1 MVYIE
6 NITTS
11 QQVYIPRQVVNTGSS
26 TNGGCINLED
36 YYTRDEVDELLAGV
50 SGVSQE
56 YVDDQDEATLDEAM
70 AYTDG
75 VLDDYYTKTEADNRF
90 ATIAELDAQI
100 AAELARATAAETTLK
115 NRIDNLFDYRT
126 NTLYLNN
133 EENNE

>member
-11 QQVYIPRQVVNTGSS
+11 QQVYIPRQEVNTGSS

-36 YYTRDEVDELLAGV
+36 YYTRAETDELLASV

-56 YVDDQDEATLDEAM
+56 YVDSGDAATLQAAKD
-70 AYTDG
+70 YTDSALTG
-75 VLDDYYTKTEADNRF
+75 YATLADLEA
-90 ATIAELDAQI
+90 AIQAEL
-100 AAELARATAAETTLK
+100 ERATAAESAISTKVDKLK
-115 NRIDNLFDYRT
+115 LRIDNLFDYQT

-133 EENNE
+133 EEITTE

>member
-1 MVYIE
+1 MVYIS

-11 QQVYIPRQVVNTGSS
+11 QQVYIPRQEVNTGSS

-36 YYTRDEVDELLAGV
+36 YYTRAETDELLAGV

-56 YVDDQDEATLDEAM
+56 YVDTQDAATLQSAKD
-70 AYTDG
+70 YTDLSLSD
-75 VLDDYYTKTEADNRF
+75 LDAH
-90 ATIAELDAQI
+90 IAELIEI
-100 AAELARATAAETTLK
+100 AVGYETQRAEGVENALK
-115 NRIDNLFDYRT
+115 RRIDNLFDYRT

>member
-11 QQVYIPRQVVNTGSS
+11 QQVYIPRQSVNTGSS

-36 YYTRDEVDELLAGV
+36 YYTRQEVDELLVSV

-56 YVDDQDEATLDEAM
+56 YVDSGDAATLQAAKD
-70 AYTDG
+70 YTDSA
-75 VLDDYYTKTEADNRF
+75 LTQY
-90 ATIAELDAQI
+90 ATIAELDAAIQT
-100 AAELARATAAETTLK
+100 ELERATEAETSLG

-133 EENNE
+133 E